1 MATVD
6 VRYEGFPLETDASAL
21 AIDAHAWLKDRWP
34 DYVPSPADFDSGTI
48 DAHARMIAELRDIA
62 AAVPDDIFR
71 RVAVIAGIDPIAA
84 APATLTATA
93 TAIDT
98 LGYVIP
104 AGTVFGLRATGDTLY
119 TFAADDDVR
128 ISAGTTVSPVFTL
141 TATEDGIGPN
151 GLGGL
156 AVSLVAAADRTLPW
170 LDSAQTASVVIG
182 GADEETISD
191 FLTRAARSFRR
202 RSPRL
207 ILPEDF
213 AADALDD
220 PAVARA
226 YSLDRYLPGT
236 NERQTL
242 GPHDSTSGTFTITW
256 NGQTTGAVPWNSTA
270 GNIQA
275 NLVALSNIA
284 DGDVIVTGGP
294 LPSLTTVEF
303 TGALGEAD
311 QPAMTT
317 AGASLT
323 GGSDTVPVVTI
334 TAGVAP
340 NSNADKAIATWVV
353 DADGLDPGVSA
364 RQRIE
369 AHQNAQREAGFLAR
383 VRAPAYDDVS
393 VTATAKAYPGWD
405 PVDVQAR
412 AVAAVQTFLSP
423 AQYGI
428 PAPSFGDPIEGA
440 PWYQDSIIRLT
451 ELIAVLEGVDGL
463 WRVTG
468 PGANGLPHING
479 SAANYTLVGL
489 AYQPVV
495 MPTPGAVT
503 ITVTA

>member
-284 DGDVIVTGGP
+284 DGDVIVTG
-294 LPSLTTVEF
+294 
-303 TGALGEAD
+303 
-311 QPAMTT
+311 
-317 AGASLT
+317 
-323 GGSDTVPVVTI
+323 
-334 TAGVAP
+334 
-340 NSNADKAIATWVV
+340 
-353 DADGLDPGVSA
+353 ADGLDPGVSA